1 MVLLVRT
8 SVKVRQWPWL
18 LPPALFAFLS
28 WGPAT
33 QGPTTCPFAIVTGQA
48 CPLCGGTRA
57 ASALVRGDLDL
68 AWQMHPVIFVAAPL
82 FVLGFV
88 RWLRV
93 RNGTTAPL
101 PARTVNLAL
110 TVLGAALVALWVA
123 RGLTG
128 TLPPV

>member
-1 MVLLVRT
+1 MILVRP
-8 SVKVRQWPWL
+8 SVRARSWPLL

-57 ASALVRGDLDL
+57 ASALLRGDLDL
-68 AWQMHPVIFVAAPL
+68 AWQMHPVIFVVAPL
-82 FVLGFV
+82 LVLGFV

-93 RNGTTAPL
+93 RAGSVDPI
-101 PARTVNLAL
+101 PPHTVNLAL
-110 TVLGAALVALWVA
+110 TLLGGALVALWVV

-128 TLPPV
+128 TLPAV

>member
-1 MVLLVRT
+1 MLLVRT
-8 SVKVRQWPWL
+8 AAKARAWPLL

-33 QGPTTCPFAIVTGQA
+33 QGPTTCPFAIITGQA

-57 ASALVRGDLDL
+57 ASALLRGDIDL

-82 FVLGFV
+82 LVLGFV

-93 RNGTTAPL
+93 RAGTVDPI
-101 PARTVNLAL
+101 PPRTVNLAL
-110 TVLGAALVALWVA
+110 TLLGGALVALWVV

-128 TLPPV
+128 TLPQV

>member
-1 MVLLVRT
+1 MLAVRT
-8 SVKVRQWPWL
+8 SMRVRQWPL
-18 LPPALFAFLS
+18 LVPPALFAFLS

-33 QGPTTCPFAIVTGQA
+33 QGPTTCPFAIATGQA

-57 ASALVRGDLDL
+57 ASALLEGDLVL
-68 AWQMHPVIFVAAPL
+68 AWQMHPIIFVVAPL
-82 FVLGFV
+82 LVLGFV

-93 RNGTTAPL
+93 RAGKVAPL
-101 PARTVNLAL
+101 SSRTTNLA
-110 TVLGAALVALWVA
+110 VAALGVAFLAVWLV

>member
-1 MVLLVRT
+1 MLLVRT
-8 SVKVRQWPWL
+8 SAPARHWPLL

-57 ASALVRGDLDL
+57 ASALLRGDLEL
-68 AWQMHPVIFVAAPL
+68 AWQMHPIIFVVAPL
-82 FVLGFV
+82 LVLGFV
-88 RWLRV
+88 RWMRV
-93 RNGTTAPL
+93 RAGSIDPL
-101 PARTVNLAL
+101 PARTVNLLLLAVGGVMA
-110 TVLGAALVALWVA
+110 TLWVIRA
-123 RGLTG
+123 VTG